1 MKKYYVY
8 EIVNLM
14 GTIEYVGETATPKR
28 RWHDHHK
35 PSGRFG
41 NRSDVFMSIVCEFDN
56 RKEAFNYQCELQEQ
70 YGFETDFNK
79 LKRKQRLTGKML
91 ADLKST
97 PIIAFDK
104 NTNYINE
111 FVSLQSAARELNLHA
126 SNICKVL
133 KQKIKST
140 GGYTFEYKVV
150 K

>member
-1 MKKYYVY
+1 
-8 EIVNLM
+8 
-14 GTIEYVGETATPKR
+14 
-28 RWHDHHK
+28 
-35 PSGRFG
+35 
-41 NRSDVFMSIVCEFDN
+41 
-56 RKEAFNYQCELQEQ
+56 
-70 YGFETDFNK
+70 
-79 LKRKQRLTGKML
+79 ML